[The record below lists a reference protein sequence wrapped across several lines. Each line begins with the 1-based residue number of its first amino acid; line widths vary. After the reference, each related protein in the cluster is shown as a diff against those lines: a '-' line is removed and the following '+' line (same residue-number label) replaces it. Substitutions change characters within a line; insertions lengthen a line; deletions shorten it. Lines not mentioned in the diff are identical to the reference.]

1 MIRLFPSNA
10 NVFNTNGL
18 GVLSDALSC
27 TITEE
32 LNGIF
37 ELEMTYPIHGS
48 HYKDIGNRRIIV
60 VEPNPFTTPQAFR
73 IYKVGRPIN
82 GTVTVNAEHISYDL
96 TGYPVHPFS
105 AHTASVALQRLKDM
119 CVIANCPFTFRTDM
133 GSTIGDLVVQQ
144 PTSIRSLLAGSD
156 NTILGMYGGEYEFN
170 NYEVYLHG
178 ARGSDRG
185 VTIAYGKNMMDLNE
199 EMSTDSV
206 YSHVYPYWFR
216 DEVGLVEVPGFFM
229 STGLELDVP
238 KIKVVDFSSYLEQ
251 PENYQSQTPWSPTS
265 SQLRTACQEWIEDNK
280 EELIIPSS
288 NINVTFVQ
296 LAQSEE
302 YQNYAPLQR
311 VHLGDT
317 VKVTYPDLGVDAS
330 AKCIKT
336 VYNPIMQKYDS
347 IELGQAQTNLIT
359 EVSDSMNGYNDVV
372 DRSKT
377 EMQLAI
383 DKATKLITGG
393 LGGNVILHSSD
404 PNSKYPD
411 EILIMDTD
419 DINTAKKVWR
429 WNSGGLGYSDTGY
442 EGPYAL
448 AMTMDGAIVADR
460 ITAGELSG
468 DIIRTNSI
476 RPQALS
482 TEFTDGLTQSFA
494 AIDLAQDQIESRV
507 EDNEGNIT
515 TITQSIGVIDSRI
528 SDAEGEISS
537 ITQTVDQIESRV
549 ADNTGRYSSLN
560 QTVNS
565 LTATVAT
572 KTSQG
577 DVKSIIEMNPDLI
590 RLQSTILEWDSTYSS
605 LEKDGTLT
613 AQDAVLR
620 QALIGYGL
628 EIFSCNASRYSEAYI
643 DFHNSNIP
651 SNVHSIPSS
660 QDYDARLCCENGW
673 IKFKKG
679 GEVSRSTVE
688 CGELDCDTFVYQG
701 SMINPSDKR
710 LKKDICDLDL
720 DEAHDI
726 VMNLHPKTFKMRY
739 THDGPTR
746 HGFVYQDVVDEFGNS
761 DWAFLSKYRRSE
773 DDTEYGALSYV
784 ELIAD
789 LVGALQYQ
797 NQIIKNL
804 EARVDILEK
813 GGFE

>member
-10 NVFNTNGL
+10 NVFDTNGL

-27 TITEE
+27 TVTEE

-37 ELEMTYPIHGS
+37 ELEITYPMDGI
-48 HYKDIGNRRIIV
+48 HYKEIGNRRIIV
-60 VEPNPFTTPQAFR
+60 VEPNPFTAPQAFR
-73 IYKVGRPIN
+73 IYRSGRPIN
-82 GTVTVNAEHISYDL
+82 GTVTFNAEHISYDL

-105 AHTASVALQRLKDM
+105 AHTCSAALQRLKDM
-119 CVIANCPFTFRTDM
+119 CVVANCPFTFRTDM
-133 GSTIGDLVVQQ
+133 GSSIGDLVVEQ
-144 PTSIRSLLAGSD
+144 PKSIRSLLAGSEE
-156 NTILGMYGGEYEFN
+156 TIQGMYGGEFEFD
-170 NYEVYLHG
+170 NYDVYLHG
-178 ARGSDRG
+178 ERGSDRG

-238 KIKVVDFSSYLEQ
+238 KIKVVDFSSYIEQ
-251 PENYQSQTPWSPTS
+251 PDNYQSKAPWSPTS
-265 SQLRTACQEWIEDNK
+265 SQLRTACLEWIEDNK
-280 EELIIPSS
+280 EDLIIPSS
-288 NINVTFVQ
+288 NINVSFVQ

-336 VYNPIMQKYDS
+336 VYNPIMEKYDS
-347 IELGQAQTNLIT
+347 LELGEAQTNLIT

-383 DKATKLITGG
+383 DKATQLITGG

-429 WNSGGLGYSDTGY
+429 WNSGGLGYSSTGY

-448 AMTMDGAIVADR
+448 AMTMDGSFVADR
-460 ITAGELSG
+460 ITTGTLSG

-482 TEFTDGLTQSFA
+482 TEFTDGLEQSFA
-494 AIDLAQDQIESRV
+494 AIDLAQDQI
-507 EDNEGNIT
+507 
-515 TITQSIGVIDSRI
+515 QSQVATNTGDI
-528 SDAEGEISS
+528 ST

-549 ADNTGRYSSLN
+549 SSSESNYSSLN

-565 LTATVAT
+565 ISLEVSG
-572 KTSQG
+572 KTDSG
-577 DVKSIIEMNPDLI
+577 DVKSIMEMNPELI
-590 RLQSTILEWDSTYSS
+590 RMQAEQLEWSSTYSS
-605 LEKDGTLT
+605 MSANGTFK
-613 AQDAVLR
+613 AQDALLR
-620 QALIGYGL
+620 QAYIQYGM
-628 EIFSCNASRYSEAYI
+628 EVYSDNANYSREAYI
-643 DFHNSNIP
+643 DFHNSTLPTNLHGTG
-651 SNVHSIPSS
+651 SA
-660 QDYDARLCCENGW
+660 DYTARLCCEAGTIKLKRNGS
-673 IKFKKG
+673 
-679 GEVSRSTVE
+679 VSSSNFE
-688 CGELDCDTFVYQG
+688 CGDIDCDI
-701 SMINPSDKR
+701 INCNTLYVDGGAVTSSDAR
-710 LKKDICDLDL
+710 LKKDIHELTPDDAYHIIMGLKP
-720 DEAHDI
+720 
-726 VMNLHPKTFKMRY
+726 VTYRMRY
-739 THDGPTR
+739 FDEESVR
-746 HGFVYQDVVDEFGNS
+746 HGFIYQDVISTFGRS
-761 DWAFLSKYRRSE
+761 DWGFTQTHTRPE
-773 DDTEYGALSYV
+773 DDTEYGALAYQ

-789 LVGALQYQ
+789 LVGAVQYQ
-797 NQIIKNL
+797 NEVIQNL
-804 EARVDILEK
+804 EARISALEK
-813 GGFE
+813 GEIIENHNG